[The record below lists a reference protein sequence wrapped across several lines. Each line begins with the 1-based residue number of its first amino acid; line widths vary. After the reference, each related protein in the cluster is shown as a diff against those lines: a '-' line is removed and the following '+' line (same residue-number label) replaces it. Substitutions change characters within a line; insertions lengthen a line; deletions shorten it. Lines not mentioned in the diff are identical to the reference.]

1 MPALASL
8 RFLGLGTVLVVA
20 LSGCVFGGGE
30 VSPKQRIGESA
41 QQIIDGLGLRS
52 GVEMFNDGE
61 GFGSSYSILL
71 CAEVPD
77 EVVGRAAAEQAAQI
91 VNALRGMTAEESEF
105 VNAVQVRL
113 VQASAGATDDDLGN
127 WCRRQWPEQVVD
139 FSAVA
144 TLYSSGSVRGPDF
157 EVTVPYDVVTILEEA
172 PAETPE
178 PTETPAG

>member
-8 RFLGLGTVLVVA
+8 RVLGLGTVLLVG

-30 VSPKQRIGESA
+30 ESPKQRIGESA
-41 QQIIDGLGLRS
+41 QEILDGLDLRS

-77 EVVGRAAAEQAAQI
+77 EVVGRAAAEQAAAI
-91 VNALRGMTAEESEF
+91 VNALREMTAEESEF

-113 VQASAGATDDDLGN
+113 VPASAGANEDDLAG

-139 FSAVA
+139 FSDVA
-144 TLYSSGSVRGPDF
+144 ALYSSGSVRGPDF
-157 EVTVPYDVVTILEEA
+157 EVSVPYDVVTILEDAPPETPN
-172 PAETPE
+172 PAETP
-178 PTETPAG
+178 AG